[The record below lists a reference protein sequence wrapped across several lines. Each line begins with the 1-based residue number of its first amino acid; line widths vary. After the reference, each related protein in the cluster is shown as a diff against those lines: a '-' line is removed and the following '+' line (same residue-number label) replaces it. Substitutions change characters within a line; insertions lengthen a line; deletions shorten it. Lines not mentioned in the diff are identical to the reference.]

1 VDSNFKLRIVNSE
14 KSANMVQRIALV
26 YNARSEFDVKVMGG
40 VAAYFQ
46 DQRSSGSETG
56 SDAMLVQV
64 HDVNEV
70 HSWQADGVVANLDH
84 PRTAFAAAESR
95 VPVVGFGD
103 GFGSGSRKPSI
114 PYFFANNEAIGEMAA
129 AHLFEKALRRFAY
142 VTLGGAPRNAW
153 DEQREQAFVRHASK
167 RGGECWVYAEPNVA
181 QSRLCA
187 QFALGEWLRQLPKPI
202 GVMAANDECAKEVLE
217 CCRLFEFDVPRQ
229 VAVIGVDNNDLMC
242 RLSWPS
248 LTSVERGASRI
259 GYEAAT
265 HLHRLMD
272 GKKASSDFVIE
283 PTSVV
288 VRQSTT
294 VSADHDP
301 FVLRAVQFIES
312 HYAQSIKV
320 SDVVS
325 AAGISE
331 SVLECRFVK
340 TLGRTIYAAIR
351 EARLEHV
358 RRLVS
363 DTEVPLKQIAP
374 ETGFS
379 SVQHMTT
386 LFRKAFGQSPARYR
400 KSVAAPKKEV
410 VLEAFDV
417 AMGRGT
423 AA

>member
-1 VDSNFKLRIVNSE
+1 ML
-14 KSANMVQRIALV
+14 QRIALV
-26 YNARSEFDVKVMGG
+26 YNARSEFDLKVMGG

-46 DQRSSGSETG
+46 DQRRPGGEAG
-56 SDAMLVQV
+56 SDALVVQV
-64 HDVNEV
+64 HDVNDV

-84 PRTAFAAAESR
+84 PRTAIAAAESR

-103 GFGSGSRKPSI
+103 GFGKFYRKRSI
-114 PYFFANNEAIGEMAA
+114 PYFHANNEAIGEMGA
-129 AHLFEKALRRFAY
+129 AHLFEKGFGRFAY
-142 VTLGGAPRNAW
+142 IPLHGGPRNAW
-153 DEQREQAFVRHASK
+153 DEQREQAFVRRASK
-167 RGGECWVYAEPNVA
+167 RAGDCWVYVEREIAR
-181 QSRLCA
+181 SHLCA
-187 QFALGEWLRQLPKPI
+187 QFALGEWLQSLPKPI

-229 VAVIGVDNNDLMC
+229 IAVIGVDNNDLLC
-242 RLSWPS
+242 RLCWPS
-248 LTSVERGASRI
+248 LSSVERGATRI

-265 HLHRLMD
+265 CLHRLMD
-272 GKKASSDFVIE
+272 GKRASSDFVIE
-283 PTSVV
+283 PTGVV

-301 FVLRAVQFIES
+301 FVMRAVQFIES
-312 HYAQSIKV
+312 HHSKSIKV

-331 SVLECRFVK
+331 SVLECRFVR

-400 KSVAAPKKEV
+400 KSVAAPKNETA
-410 VLEAFDV
+410 LEEFDV

>member
-1 VDSNFKLRIVNSE
+1 
-14 KSANMVQRIALV
+14 MVQRIALV
-26 YNARSEFDVKVMGG
+26 YNVRSEFDLKVMKG
-40 VAAYFQ
+40 VAAYFE
-46 DQRSSGSETG
+46 DQCRPGADSE
-56 SDAMLVQV
+56 SDVLLMQV

-70 HSWQADGVVANLDH
+70 HSWQADGVVANLDY
-84 PRTAFAAAESR
+84 PRTALAAAESQ

-103 GFGSGSRKPSI
+103 GAEVAFRNPTV
-114 PYFFANNEAIGEMAA
+114 PYFFANNAAIGEMAA
-129 AHLFEKALRRFAY
+129 THLFEKGFRRFAY
-142 VTLGGAPRNAW
+142 VASRGRVRKVW
-153 DEQREQAFVRHASK
+153 DEQRERAFVEHVAK
-167 RGGECWVYAEPNVA
+167 QGVECVAYAECE
-181 QSRLCA
+181 SSSTRLRS
-187 QFALGEWLRQLPKPI
+187 QVALGEWLRTLPKPL
-202 GVMAANDECAKEVLE
+202 GVMAANDERAKEVLE
-217 CCRLFEFDVPRQ
+217 CCRLFDLDVPRQ
-229 VAVIGVDNNDLMC
+229 VAVIGVDNNDLLC

-248 LTSVERGASRI
+248 LSSVERGATRI
-259 GYEAAT
+259 GYEAASL
-265 HLHRLMD
+265 LHRLMG
-272 GKKASSDFVIE
+272 GKKASSDSVIE

-294 VSADHDP
+294 ILADHDP
-301 FVLRAVQFIES
+301 FVARAIQFIER
-312 HYAQSIKV
+312 HYSESIKV

-331 SVLECRFVK
+331 SVLEGRFVK
-340 TLGRTIYAAIR
+340 SLGRTIYAAIR

-400 KSVAAPKKEV
+400 KSVSTPKREI
-410 VLEAFDV
+410 VLQEFDV